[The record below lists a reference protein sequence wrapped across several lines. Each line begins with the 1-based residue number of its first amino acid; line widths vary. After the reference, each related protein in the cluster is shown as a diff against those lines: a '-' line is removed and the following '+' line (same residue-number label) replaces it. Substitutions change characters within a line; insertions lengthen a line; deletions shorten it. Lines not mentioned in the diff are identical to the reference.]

1 MSFIKIKN
9 FSLHEILLIIAII
22 IYFGNFFAFLGG
34 SITLFDI
41 NQINQLSKNLSF
53 INILDFLRVNYSI
66 LGLTANIIIFI
77 IVLKFNKVEYINV
90 FSITLLLLFI
100 PQILSFLNFFLEMRN
115 LIFSLSQRYYKFFL
129 VY

>member
-41 NQINQLSKNLSF
+41 NQINQLFKNLSF
-53 INILDFLRVNYSI
+53 INVLDFLRVNYSI

-77 IVLKFNKVEYINV
+77 IVLKFNKVEYINL

-100 PQILSFLNFFLEMRN
+100 PQILGFLNFFFRN
-115 LIFSLSQRYYKFFL
+115 EEFDIQSF
-129 VY
+129 